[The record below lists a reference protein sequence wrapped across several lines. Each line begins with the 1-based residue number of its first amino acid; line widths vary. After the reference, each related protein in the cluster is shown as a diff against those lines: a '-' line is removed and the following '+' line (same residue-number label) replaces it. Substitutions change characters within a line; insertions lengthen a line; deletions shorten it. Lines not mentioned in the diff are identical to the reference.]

1 MAVVAEARPP
11 IPSAGLGAAGV
22 AASVQWLAQVPSPIL
37 ASNRCILSSGAGS
50 LRGAAMAADYAG
62 VTRHMKAGSW
72 WSIQTC
78 WRVPVHEK
86 V

>member
-1 MAVVAEARPP
+1 MAVVAEARAP
-11 IPSAGLGAAGV
+11 IPSAGLGAAG
-22 AASVQWLAQVPSPIL
+22 
-37 ASNRCILSSGAGS
+37 ILSSGAGS